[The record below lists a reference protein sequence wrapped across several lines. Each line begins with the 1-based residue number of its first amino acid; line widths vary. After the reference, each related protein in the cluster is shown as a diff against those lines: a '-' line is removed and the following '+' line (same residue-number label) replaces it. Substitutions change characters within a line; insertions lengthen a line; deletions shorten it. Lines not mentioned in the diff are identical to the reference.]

1 LRAHAAPFEVVPLL
15 QEEDRMSSQNKRFC
29 NIHFIDGES
38 MRFIYEPV
46 NEDETSS
53 IGRAIQDMSKSNNLI
68 FSLEGKLIVIPMN
81 NVRSIEISPSPANLP
96 HSVIKAKYLDK

>member
-1 LRAHAAPFEVVPLL
+1 
-15 QEEDRMSSQNKRFC
+15 MSSQNKRFC
-29 NIHFIDGES
+29 NIHFIDGET

-46 NEDETSS
+46 NEDEVSS
-53 IGRAIQDMSKSNNLI
+53 IGRAIQEMSKSNNLV

-96 HSVIKAKYLDK
+96 DSIIKAKYLDQ